1 MNQIYKIVWNASLGA
16 WVAVSEL
23 AKNKT
28 KTRTVKSI
36 AATILLGVAIPAY
49 ADVIAGKNITVTA
62 INGDT
67 KIETTDNPN
76 FSTVTATG
84 TIKGQTLES
93 TGAATVGNGL
103 TVTAGTTSLKDTTVN
118 GVLNTTGAVNANSL
132 NVTGNTTASN
142 ITASGMI
149 KGQTLESTGAATVG
163 NGLTVTAG
171 TTSLKNTT
179 INGTLSTSGI
189 ASLNG
194 GASLNNKIINNLAAG
209 TVDSDAA
216 NYAQVKAAK
225 TQIAAS
231 GKNTSITSTTGSD
244 GQTIYT
250 VNTIDNPNF
259 TSVTTTGAVT
269 VGNGLTVNS
278 GATSLKNTSV
288 DGTLTT
294 SGVASLNGGAD
305 LNSKQIKN
313 LASATTDGDAV
324 NLGQIK
330 SLLGVNDPSVTYNG
344 IKYFRTKSINA
355 DAQANGDESVAIG
368 PQAKSD
374 GLSAI
379 SIGDQ
384 ALASADSSISIG
396 KTAKASAAGSISL
409 GEKSLAYAQN
419 NVAIGKE
426 SSALGLNS
434 TAIGATTGTPRTP
447 QLTRDTNN
455 NNRIVAVDGIPVT
468 TDPNSTGQNVSN
480 ITAINNTPVTP
491 AQLNSFMSL
500 LSSGANLSAGKNSL
514 TVGTSNLATGD
525 SSASIGAINAAT
537 GNSSTAV
544 GSGNKAIGSSSIA
557 IGDNSIANGGG
568 STAIG
573 KQASSN
579 RQNAVAI
586 GSGAT
591 ADTDYGISIGQ
602 NAGQGSSQGT
612 TNDRVEHIAIGKN
625 AGQNV
630 VGNQNIAIGSGAGS
644 NLSPDSNSSSDS
656 NIAIGIG
663 AGSGMNG
670 DDNISVGRNSNIN
683 GGAISRAITL
693 GSETKGSS
701 QSVVVGTASKVNSG
715 TDATIVGYNAQVNGS
730 GGVAI
735 GSNTVAAANN
745 VALGTNSNAN
755 LNSTKNA
762 YLVPDTIANVAS
774 VGYSIVSVGNGTTTR
789 RITNLAPGG
798 SPTDAV
804 NVSQLTQLHQD
815 VSTILGLSGS
825 TDSKFGTIKF
835 TDSNGN
841 TIGTYNSVSEA
852 INAMKNATGGLSSVQ
867 NAVTYT
873 NSDQNNIVL
882 GSNGGQGTTINNVAT
897 ATTNDQAVNLGQ
909 VKALTKDATVKY
921 VSINST
927 DGANISSD
935 QAVAN
940 NSLAIGPSTGTSS
953 TAENSIA
960 LGSNVRTEAIN
971 SIAIGNAG
979 TRAKGSNS
987 IAIGKEN
994 TTADINNIALGTLV
1008 STKGTDSI
1016 GIGKNVQTDA
1026 TNNTTNYAV
1035 AIGSEAEVQNADQ
1048 AIVVG
1053 RKAIV
1058 SGDNG
1063 IAFGNQAL
1071 TQGEQGIAIG
1081 RSSLS
1086 SAQNSTAIGNSAQ
1099 SIAINA
1105 NALGNT
1111 AKASGQ
1117 SANAIGD
1124 GAIASGQYST
1134 ALGTALASADNTTAI
1149 GKQAATSALNAI
1161 AVGTGA
1167 KSEGQQ
1173 AIALGQ
1179 LARAYDESS
1188 IATGTGANAYKKNTI
1203 ATGTNS
1209 NAYAEDSIAL
1219 GADATV
1225 NNTHNNAV
1233 ALGSN
1238 SISGDYNQT
1247 IKSTINGKE
1256 YSYAGAGT
1264 NLSTVSIGD
1273 INKERQIINVAA
1285 GRVSS
1290 TSTDAINGSQ
1300 LFQTNEE
1307 ISNLAN
1313 KTAQALGG
1321 GAVSNQATGGISAP
1335 SYTVTTNPAGNG
1347 SKVIVNNVGAALSA
1361 LDGAVNQAIGF
1372 AGDTGNNASRKLGET
1387 LNLKGGA
1394 SGTLTTS
1401 NIGVVANGSNQ
1412 LDIRLAESINLGT
1425 NGSVTTGSS
1434 SIKNNEVKVGLNS
1447 LTNSGLN
1454 IGNVSINSTANTVV
1468 GLNNTTW
1475 NPAGTYNSGRA
1486 ATEEQLLSAQNQL
1499 NTTLTNKGLN
1509 FRANTG
1515 ASDNVKLGETITLAD
1530 GTNTTAE
1537 YDAATNTYRYNVIAN
1552 PTFTTVTTGNS
1563 KLDTNGLTI
1572 TNPTDSTKTVSVTGA
1587 GINAGNNKISNLADG
1602 LVAANSKEAVNG
1614 GQLNTTNQNVS
1625 ANTTNISNLQNQ
1637 TFKLQANNDIAS
1649 SVKST
1654 DTVKFTDGKN
1664 VAITRTGN
1672 EITVATKDTVNFDKV
1687 TVGNI
1692 TLDKTTNKISGV
1704 AAGAVTSTSTEAI
1717 NGSQLYGA
1725 ANNVKNIIGG
1735 ATTIDTATG
1744 ALTTSNIGGT
1754 GQATIDGA
1762 ITTVKGTADTA
1773 LTEANKGLNFRANT
1787 GASDNVKLG
1796 ETITLADGTNT
1807 TAEYDA
1813 ATNTYRYNVIAN
1825 PNFTTVTTGNSKL
1838 DTNGLTITNPT
1849 DSTKTVS
1856 VTAAGINAGNNKI
1869 SNLAD
1874 GVNTNDA
1881 INKGQLDKAQAA
1893 ATTSLQDGKN
1903 ISVTTTTNTDGS
1915 KTYVVATKDDVN
1927 FDKVTVGNITL
1938 DKTTN
1943 KISGVAAGAVTS
1955 TSTEAINGSQLYGA
1969 ANNVKNIIGGNTS
1982 VNATTGA
1989 VTTSNIGGTGQATI
2003 DGAISRINTAANAGW
2018 TLSANND
2025 VSSSKQI
2032 KPNGK
2037 VNFVGDENLSVAQT
2051 STTDNEGNIKVNLNK
2066 DIVLNSVTTGNTVIN
2081 NAGVSIGNTQLSS
2094 TGLTIAGG
2102 ASVTTQGINAGN
2114 QKITGVANGV
2124 NAADAVNKAQL
2135 DAVQTAA
2142 QATDNAAVKY
2152 DDPSIK
2158 DKVTLGGVG
2167 STTPVTL
2174 TNVNAGQIKANST
2187 DAINGSQLYGA
2198 ANNVKNIIGGATTI
2212 DATTGAVTTSN
2223 IGGTGQA
2230 TIDGAIS
2237 RINTAA
2243 NAGWT
2248 LSANN
2253 DVSSSKQIKPNGKVN
2268 FVGDENLSVAQTST
2282 TDNEG
2287 NIKVNLNKDIVLNSV
2302 TTGNTVI
2309 NNAGVSIGNTQ
2320 LSSTGLTIAGG
2331 ASVTTQ
2337 GINAGNQKIT
2347 GVANGVNAA
2356 DAVNKAQLD
2365 SAITSVN
2372 SNVSQLSNSAVQY
2385 DKNADGSINKDSV
2398 TLAGINGTKI
2408 NNVANGTVA
2417 VGSKDAVNGGQLAD
2431 VRDNLQGQIKTNTT
2445 DINDIRNNINNI
2457 NNGKAG
2463 LVQQTN
2469 TNADIVV
2476 AKNTGGSRV
2485 NVSGTAGDR
2494 VVTGVADGA
2503 ITASS
2508 KDAVN
2513 GAQLNKTNQYIAT
2526 SLGGGAKYD
2535 NGGFVAPSY
2544 KVGDASYN
2552 NVGDAVGA
2560 LNDADKALSNRI
2572 TNLGDQLQQAFY
2584 TTNKRID
2591 DVEKRANAGIAS
2603 AMALEAAPFVAG
2615 KLTYAVGAAY
2625 HGGENAVGATLR
2637 RTADNGRWAITGGVA
2652 AGSQG
2657 DTSFRVGISGVID

>member
-1 MNQIYKIVWNASLGA
+1 MNQVYKVVWNASLGA

-36 AATILLGVAIPAY
+36 ATTILLGVAIPAY
-49 ADVIAGKNITVTA
+49 ADVIAGNNITVTT

-142 ITASGMI
+142 ITASGIIKGQTLESTGAATVGNGLTVTAGTTSLKDTTVNGVLNTTGVVNANSLNVTGNTTASNITASGII

-209 TVDSDAA
+209 TVDTDAA

-305 LNSKQIKN
+305 LNNKQIKN

-409 GEKSLAYAQN
+409 GEKSLAYGQN

-455 NNRIVAVDGIPVT
+455 NNRIIAVDGIPVT
-468 TDPNSTGQNVSN
+468 TDPNSTGQNISN
-480 ITAINNTPVTP
+480 IIAINNTSVTP

-656 NIAIGIG
+656 NIAIGIA

-745 VALGTNSNAN
+745 VALGTNSNAS

-774 VGYSIVSVGNGTTTR
+774 VGYSVVSVGNGTTTR

-825 TDSKFGTIKF
+825 TDNKFG
-835 TDSNGN
+835 DVNVNG
-841 TIGTYNSVSEA
+841 TKYSSLIAA
-852 INAMKNATGGLSSVQ
+852 IAAGGNGGALPTGYY
-867 NAVTYT
+867 VTYT
-873 NSDQNNIVL
+873 NADQNNIVL
-882 GSNGGQGTTINNVAT
+882 SSNGGQGTTINNVAT

-927 DGANISSD
+927 DGANNSSD

-953 TAENSIA
+953 IAENSIA

-994 TTADINNIALGTLV
+994 TTIDINNIALGTLV
-1008 STKGTDSI
+1008 STKGADSI
-1016 GIGKNVQTDA
+1016 GIGKNVQIDA

-1086 SAQNSTAIGNSAQ
+1086 SAQNSTAIGNNTQ
-1099 SIAINA
+1099 STAINA

-1134 ALGTALASADNTTAI
+1134 ALGTASASADNTIAI
-1149 GKQAATSALNAI
+1149 GKQAETSALNAI
-1161 AVGTGA
+1161 AIGTGA

-1209 NAYAEDSIAL
+1209 NAYAEASIAL
-1219 GADATV
+1219 GANATV

-1247 IKSTINGKE
+1247 TKSTINGKE

-1264 NLSTVSIGD
+1264 NLSTVSIGA

-1347 SKVIVNNVGAALSA
+1347 SKVTVNNVGAALSA

-1425 NGSVTTGSS
+1425 NGSVTTGST
-1434 SIKNNEVKVGLNS
+1434 SIKNNEVKVGSNS

-1454 IGNVSINSTANTVV
+1454 IGNVNINSTANTVV

-1572 TNPTDSTKTVSVTGA
+1572 TNPADSTKTVSVTGA

-1637 TFKLQANNDIAS
+1637 TFKLQANNDTAS

-1744 ALTTSNIGGT
+1744 
-1754 GQATIDGA
+1754 
-1762 ITTVKGTADTA
+1762 
-1773 LTEANKGLNFRANT
+1773 
-1787 GASDNVKLG
+1787 
-1796 ETITLADGTNT
+1796 TL
-1807 TAEYDA
+1807 
-1813 ATNTYRYNVIAN
+1813 
-1825 PNFTTVTTGNSKL
+1825 
-1838 DTNGLTITNPT
+1838 
-1849 DSTKTVS
+1849 
-1856 VTAAGINAGNNKI
+1856 
-1869 SNLAD
+1869 
-1874 GVNTNDA
+1874 
-1881 INKGQLDKAQAA
+1881 
-1893 ATTSLQDGKN
+1893 
-1903 ISVTTTTNTDGS
+1903 
-1915 KTYVVATKDDVN
+1915 
-1927 FDKVTVGNITL
+1927 
-1938 DKTTN
+1938 
-1943 KISGVAAGAVTS
+1943 
-1955 TSTEAINGSQLYGA
+1955 
-1969 ANNVKNIIGGNTS
+1969 
-1982 VNATTGA
+1982 
-1989 VTTSNIGGTGQATI
+1989 
-2003 DGAISRINTAANAGW
+2003 
-2018 TLSANND
+2018 
-2025 VSSSKQI
+2025 
-2032 KPNGK
+2032 
-2037 VNFVGDENLSVAQT
+2037 
-2051 STTDNEGNIKVNLNK
+2051 
-2066 DIVLNSVTTGNTVIN
+2066 
-2081 NAGVSIGNTQLSS
+2081 
-2094 TGLTIAGG
+2094 
-2102 ASVTTQGINAGN
+2102 
-2114 QKITGVANGV
+2114 
-2124 NAADAVNKAQL
+2124 
-2135 DAVQTAA
+2135 
-2142 QATDNAAVKY
+2142 
-2152 DDPSIK
+2152 
-2158 DKVTLGGVG
+2158 
-2167 STTPVTL
+2167 
-2174 TNVNAGQIKANST
+2174 
-2187 DAINGSQLYGA
+2187 
-2198 ANNVKNIIGGATTI
+2198 
-2212 DATTGAVTTSN
+2212 
-2223 IGGTGQA
+2223 
-2230 TIDGAIS
+2230 
-2237 RINTAA
+2237 
-2243 NAGWT
+2243 
-2248 LSANN
+2248 
-2253 DVSSSKQIKPNGKVN
+2253 
-2268 FVGDENLSVAQTST
+2268 
-2282 TDNEG
+2282 
-2287 NIKVNLNKDIVLNSV
+2287 
-2302 TTGNTVI
+2302 
-2309 NNAGVSIGNTQ
+2309 
-2320 LSSTGLTIAGG
+2320 
-2331 ASVTTQ
+2331 
-2337 GINAGNQKIT
+2337 
-2347 GVANGVNAA
+2347 
-2356 DAVNKAQLD
+2356 
-2365 SAITSVN
+2365 
-2372 SNVSQLSNSAVQY
+2372 
-2385 DKNADGSINKDSV
+2385 
-2398 TLAGINGTKI
+2398 
-2408 NNVANGTVA
+2408 
-2417 VGSKDAVNGGQLAD
+2417 
-2431 VRDNLQGQIKTNTT
+2431 
-2445 DINDIRNNINNI
+2445 
-2457 NNGKAG
+2457 
-2463 LVQQTN
+2463 
-2469 TNADIVV
+2469 
-2476 AKNTGGSRV
+2476 
-2485 NVSGTAGDR
+2485 
-2494 VVTGVADGA
+2494 
-2503 ITASS
+2503 
-2508 KDAVN
+2508 
-2513 GAQLNKTNQYIAT
+2513 
-2526 SLGGGAKYD
+2526 
-2535 NGGFVAPSY
+2535 
-2544 KVGDASYN
+2544 
-2552 NVGDAVGA
+2552 
-2560 LNDADKALSNRI
+2560 
-2572 TNLGDQLQQAFY
+2572 
-2584 TTNKRID
+2584 
-2591 DVEKRANAGIAS
+2591 
-2603 AMALEAAPFVAG
+2603 
-2615 KLTYAVGAAY
+2615 
-2625 HGGENAVGATLR
+2625 
-2637 RTADNGRWAITGGVA
+2637 
-2652 AGSQG
+2652 
-2657 DTSFRVGISGVID
+2657 